1 MDRSQYV
8 LLYILLM
15 ISQLLKN
22 KTFRKLDLFPYSVW
36 TCWGRVGER
45 GHGVTSDSGLFE
57 IALKGFQKKFKE
69 KTGIPWDS
77 RFEHP
82 IKGKYTVIERNFE
95 EDSEDENELPG
106 ARSRRGSKESNDKS
120 DIEREI
126 VQSTLP
132 HPVQELMQVVF
143 NKQYFTE
150 AMAAMSYDSNM
161 QPLGKLSGRILKL
174 GYEKLKELAALI
186 ANSDL
191 AEELYHMPYQSVI
204 DDLSSSYY
212 TYIPHCS
219 GRHRLPMIDNHGIL
233 RKEVKLLE
241 SLSDMSIADDIMKEA
256 KEDSMSTLHPLDRQ
270 YALLGMAE
278 MTPCRFTNSPD
289 VVC

>member
-1 MDRSQYV
+1 
-8 LLYILLM
+8 M

-69 KTGIPWDS
+69 RTGIPWDS

-82 IKGKYTVIERNFE
+82 IKGKYTVIERNF
-95 EDSEDENELPG
+95 D
-106 ARSRRGSKESNDKS
+106 R
-120 DIEREI
+120 
-126 VQSTLP
+126 
-132 HPVQELMQVVF
+132 
-143 NKQYFTE
+143 
-150 AMAAMSYDSNM
+150 
-161 QPLGKLSGRILKL
+161 
-174 GYEKLKELAALI
+174 
-186 ANSDL
+186 
-191 AEELYHMPYQSVI
+191 MPYQSVI